1 MDIHFGRMRRAQ
13 TVRLLQGFS
22 LVELMVAMT
31 LSLMLIG
38 GAFYVFLGTR
48 STYESIDQLSR
59 IQENGRFALEQ
70 IVHDIRSAGYAGCAK
85 AVKGRGN
92 SLTDSTTLLWNL
104 ANPIQ
109 GFEGTGTNA
118 WAPALDSSIPAT
130 AISGTANTLNDILVV
145 RIPKRGAIPARLAV
159 SMKHGTDNLTITTST
174 PASIEINDVMMVSD
188 CEAQAFLEVTGY
200 SVASGVGTISHAISN
215 ATTSSPGNASGNI
228 AHAFPANAEVIP
240 VVTNIYFL
248 APSTAGTSTSLWRKS
263 GKSSAEELIEGVD
276 GMRLLFGVDTDDDQQ
291 VDQYVKASKVTN
303 WDLVVSVRVALL
315 IRALDQY
322 GNMVNKKIYAL
333 LDTNTSSFSDR
344 RQRQVFSSTVTLR
357 NKAL

>member
-1 MDIHFGRMRRAQ
+1 
-13 TVRLLQGFS
+13 
-22 LVELMVAMT
+22 
-31 LSLMLIG
+31 
-38 GAFYVFLGTR
+38 
-48 STYESIDQLSR
+48 
-59 IQENGRFALEQ
+59 
-70 IVHDIRSAGYAGCAK
+70 
-85 AVKGRGN
+85 
-92 SLTDSTTLLWNL
+92 
-104 ANPIQ
+104 
-109 GFEGTGTNA
+109 
-118 WAPALDSSIPAT
+118 
-130 AISGTANTLNDILVV
+130 
-145 RIPKRGAIPARLAV
+145 
-159 SMKHGTDNLTITTST
+159 
-174 PASIEINDVMMVSD
+174 MVSD

-200 SVASGVGTISHAISN
+200 SVTSGVGTIAHAISN